1 MLGWSTNLFRV
12 SGIQLSLHFSF
23 YLLLGF
29 NAWQGWREAGWAG
42 LWWHSG
48 VLVAFFVCVVLHEL
62 GHCLA
67 ARRYGVG
74 VSRILLLP
82 IGGVAEFDGIPREPR
97 REVVISLAGPAVN
110 FVLAA
115 VLWLV
120 LRVLPAPAPS
130 ADDLPNALPG
140 LAGSLDFLLSWNLL
154 MGTFNLVPAFPMDGG
169 RVLRALLAGKMDYV
183 RATFWAATVGKVVA
197 VAGAVGAYFHQP
209 MAILL
214 FLFVFIVGEM
224 EYRGARRRAE
234 EEEHFRLTVERLRAQ
249 SIAQG
254 TRPPI

>member
-12 SGIQLSLHFSF
+12 AGIQLSLHFSF

-29 NAWQGWREAGWAG
+29 NAWQGWQEAGWAG

-48 VLVAFFVCVVLHEL
+48 ILVAFFVCVVLHEL

-82 IGGVAEFDGIPREPR
+82 IGGVAEFDGIPPEPR

-110 FVLAA
+110 FALAA
-115 VLWLV
+115 TLWIV
-120 LRVLPAPAPS
+120 LRVLPAPVPATGG
-130 ADDLPNALPG
+130 LPTALPD
-140 LAGSLDFLLSWNLL
+140 LAGSLEFLLGWNLV

-169 RVLRALLAGKMDYV
+169 RVLRALLAGRMDYV

-197 VAGAVGAYFHQP
+197 VAGAGVAYFYQP
-209 MAILL
+209 LGILL
-214 FLFVFIVGEM
+214 FLFVLVVGEL

-234 EEEHFRLTVERLRAQ
+234 ETEHFRLTVERLRAQ
-249 SIAQG
+249 SLAQG

>member
-1 MLGWSTNLFRV
+1 
-12 SGIQLSLHFSF
+12 
-23 YLLLGF
+23 
-29 NAWQGWREAGWAG
+29 
-42 LWWHSG
+42 
-48 VLVAFFVCVVLHEL
+48 VAFFVCVVLHEL

-82 IGGVAEFDGIPREPR
+82 IGGVAEFDGMPREPR

-115 VLWLV
+115 ALWLV

-249 SIAQG
+249 SIAHG

>member
-12 SGIQLSLHFSF
+12 AGIQLSLHFSF

-29 NAWQGWREAGWAG
+29 NAWQGWREAGWTG
-42 LWWHSG
+42 MWWHSG
-48 VLVAFFVCVVLHEL
+48 VLIAFFICVVLHEL
-62 GHCLA
+62 GHCFA
-67 ARRYGVG
+67 ARRYGIG

-82 IGGVAEFDGIPREPR
+82 IGGVAEFDGIPREPG

-115 VLWLV
+115 LLWLV
-120 LRVLPAPAPS
+120 LRVLPVAGEDAPGG
-130 ADDLPNALPG
+130 LPG

-169 RVLRALLAGKMDYV
+169 RVLRAVLAGRMDYV

-197 VAGAVGAYFHQP
+197 VAGAVAAYFHQP
-209 MAILL
+209 LAILL

-254 TRPPI
+254 TRPPV

>member
-12 SGIQLSLHFSF
+12 AGIQLSLHFSF

-29 NAWQGWREAGWAG
+29 NAWQGWREAGWTG
-42 LWWHSG
+42 MWWHSG
-48 VLVAFFVCVVLHEL
+48 VLVAFFICVVLHEL
-62 GHCLA
+62 GHCFA
-67 ARRYGVG
+67 ARRYGIG

-82 IGGVAEFDGIPREPR
+82 IGGVAEFDGIPREPG

-115 VLWLV
+115 LLWLV
-120 LRVLPAPAPS
+120 LRVLPVAGEDAPGG
-130 ADDLPNALPG
+130 LPG

-169 RVLRALLAGKMDYV
+169 RVLRAVLAGRMDYV

-197 VAGAVGAYFHQP
+197 VAGAVAAYFHQP
-209 MAILL
+209 LAILL

-254 TRPPI
+254 TRPPV

>member
-29 NAWQGWREAGWAG
+29 NAWQGWRESGWAG

-48 VLVAFFVCVVLHEL
+48 LLIAFFVCVVLHEL
-62 GHCLA
+62 GHCFT
-67 ARRYGVG
+67 ARRYGIG

-97 REVVISLAGPAVN
+97 REVLISLAGPAVN

-115 VLWLV
+115 ALWLL
-120 LRVLPAPAPS
+120 LRMLPPPVGALDA
-130 ADDLPNALPG
+130 AGDTLPG
-140 LAGSLDFLLSWNLL
+140 LAASLDLLLAWNLL
-154 MGTFNLVPAFPMDGG
+154 MGIFNLVPAFPMDGG
-169 RVLRALLAGKMDYV
+169 RVLRALLAERMDYL
-183 RATFWAATVGKVVA
+183 RATFWAATVGKGVA
-197 VAGAVGAYFHQP
+197 IAGAVAAYFYQP
-209 MAILL
+209 LAILL
-214 FLFVFIVGEM
+214 FLFVFIVGEL
-224 EYRGARRRAE
+224 EYRGARRRAA
-234 EEEHFRLTVERLRAQ
+234 EEEHFRATVERLRAQ

>member
-12 SGIQLSLHFSF
+12 AGIQLSLHFSF

-29 NAWQGWREAGWAG
+29 NAWQGWRESGWAG

-48 VLVAFFVCVVLHEL
+48 VLVAFFICVVLHEL
-62 GHCLA
+62 GHCFT

-82 IGGVAEFDGIPREPR
+82 IGGVAEFDGIPREPG
-97 REVVISLAGPAVN
+97 REVLISLAGPAVN
-110 FVLAA
+110 FLLAG

-120 LRVLPAPAPS
+120 LRALPSPGGGGEAAPALVP
-130 ADDLPNALPG
+130 DLA
-140 LAGSLDFLLSWNLL
+140 ASLQFLLSWNLL

-169 RVLRALLAGKMDYV
+169 RVLRAVLAGKMDYV

-197 VAGAVGAYFHQP
+197 VAGGVAAYFHQP
-209 MAILL
+209 LAILL

-234 EEEHFRLTVERLRAQ
+234 EEEHFRVTVERLRAQ

>member
-12 SGIQLSLHFSF
+12 AGIQLSLHFSF

-29 NAWQGWREAGWAG
+29 NAWQGWREAGWTG
-42 LWWHSG
+42 MWWHSG
-48 VLVAFFVCVVLHEL
+48 VLIAFFICVVLHEL
-62 GHCLA
+62 GHCFA
-67 ARRYGVG
+67 ARRYGIG

-82 IGGVAEFDGIPREPR
+82 IGGVAEFDGIPREPG

-115 VLWLV
+115 LLWLV
-120 LRVLPAPAPS
+120 LRVLPVAGEDAPGG
-130 ADDLPNALPG
+130 LPG

-154 MGTFNLVPAFPMDGG
+154 MGTFNLAPAFPMDGG
-169 RVLRALLAGKMDYV
+169 RVLRALLAGRMDYV

-197 VAGAVGAYFHQP
+197 VTGAVAAYFHQP
-209 MAILL
+209 LAILL

-224 EYRGARRRAE
+224 EYRSARRRAE

-254 TRPPI
+254 TRPPV

>member
-12 SGIQLSLHFSF
+12 AGIQLSLHFSF

-29 NAWQGWREAGWAG
+29 NAWQGWREAGWTG

-62 GHCLA
+62 GHCFA

-82 IGGVAEFDGIPREPR
+82 IGGVAEFDGIPREPG

-115 VLWLV
+115 LLWLV
-120 LRVLPAPAPS
+120 LRVLPVAGEDAPGG
-130 ADDLPNALPG
+130 LPG

-154 MGTFNLVPAFPMDGG
+154 MGTFNLAPAFPMDGG
-169 RVLRALLAGKMDYV
+169 RVLRALLAGRMDYV

-197 VAGAVGAYFHQP
+197 VAGAVAAYFHQP
-209 MAILL
+209 LAILL

-254 TRPPI
+254 TRPPV

>member
-82 IGGVAEFDGIPREPR
+82 IGGVAEFDGMPREPR

-115 VLWLV
+115 ALWLV

-169 RVLRALLAGKMDYV
+169 RVLRALLAGRMDYV

-197 VAGAVGAYFHQP
+197 VAGAVVAYFHQP
-209 MAILL
+209 LAILL

>member
-48 VLVAFFVCVVLHEL
+48 ILVTFFGCVVLHEL

-67 ARRYGVG
+67 ARRYGIG

-82 IGGVAEFDGIPREPR
+82 IGGVAEFDGIPPEPR

-110 FVLAA
+110 FALAA
-115 VLWLV
+115 ALWLV
-120 LRVLPAPAPS
+120 LRVLPAPVFVS
-130 ADDLPNALPG
+130 GGLPNALPD
-140 LAGSLDFLLSWNLL
+140 LAGSLEFLLSWNLL

-169 RVLRALLAGKMDYV
+169 RVLRALLAGKMNYV
-183 RATFWAATVGKVVA
+183 RATFWAATAGKVVA
-197 VAGAVGAYFHQP
+197 VAGAGVAYLYQP
-209 MAILL
+209 LAILL

-224 EYRGARRRAE
+224 EYRGARRRAQ

-249 SIAQG
+249 SVGQG
-254 TRPPI
+254 TTPPF

>member
-29 NAWQGWREAGWAG
+29 NAWQGWREAGWTG

-62 GHCLA
+62 GHCFT

-82 IGGVAEFDGIPREPR
+82 IGGVAEFDGIPPEPR

-110 FVLAA
+110 FALAA
-115 VLWLV
+115 ALWLV
-120 LRVLPAPAPS
+120 LRVLPVPVFVS
-130 ADDLPNALPG
+130 GGLPNALPD
-140 LAGSLDFLLSWNLL
+140 LAGSLEFLLSWNLL

-169 RVLRALLAGKMDYV
+169 RVLRALLAGKMNYV

-197 VAGAVGAYFHQP
+197 VAGAGAAYLYQP
-209 MAILL
+209 LAILL

-224 EYRGARRRAE
+224 EYRGARRRAQ

-249 SIAQG
+249 SLTQG
-254 TRPPI
+254 TTPPF

>member
-12 SGIQLSLHFSF
+12 AGIQLSLHFSF

-29 NAWQGWREAGWAG
+29 NAWQGWREAGWPG
-42 LWWHSG
+42 LWWHSA

-62 GHCLA
+62 GHCFT

-74 VSRILLLP
+74 VSRIMLLP
-82 IGGVAEFDGIPREPR
+82 IGGVAEFDGIPREPV
-97 REVVISLAGPAVN
+97 REVLISLAGPAVN
-110 FVLAA
+110 FGLAGL
-115 VLWLV
+115 LWLFIW
-120 LRVLPAPAPS
+120 LLPAPSGSLEDA
-130 ADDLPNALPG
+130 ADALPS
-140 LAGSLDFLLSWNLL
+140 LAASLQFLLSWNLL
-154 MGTFNLVPAFPMDGG
+154 MGAFNLIPAFPMDGG
-169 RVLRALLAGKMDYV
+169 RVLRALLAGRMDYV

-197 VAGAVGAYFHQP
+197 VAGAVAAYFHQP
-209 MAILL
+209 LAMLL

-234 EEEHFRLTVERLRAQ
+234 EDEHFRATVERLRAQ

-254 TRPPI
+254 TRPPV

>member
-12 SGIQLSLHFSF
+12 AGIQLSLHFSF

-29 NAWQGWREAGWAG
+29 NAWQGWREAGWTG

-62 GHCLA
+62 GHCFT

-97 REVVISLAGPAVN
+97 REVLISLAGPAVN
-110 FVLAA
+110 FLLAGA
-115 VLWLV
+115 LWLV
-120 LRVLPAPAPS
+120 LRALPAPGAFADAAP
-130 ADDLPNALPG
+130 AGVPDLA
-140 LAGSLDFLLSWNLL
+140 ASLQFLLSWNLL

-169 RVLRALLAGKMDYV
+169 RVLRAVLAGRMDYV

-197 VAGAVGAYFHQP
+197 VAGAVAAYFHQP
-209 MAILL
+209 LAILL

-234 EEEHFRLTVERLRAQ
+234 EEEHFRATVERLRAQ

-254 TRPPI
+254 TRPPV

>member
-12 SGIQLSLHFSF
+12 AGIQLSLHFSF

-29 NAWQGWREAGWAG
+29 NAWQGWQEAGWAG

-48 VLVAFFVCVVLHEL
+48 ILVAFFVCVVLHEL

-82 IGGVAEFDGIPREPR
+82 IGGVAEFDGIPPEPR

-110 FVLAA
+110 FALAA
-115 VLWLV
+115 ALWIL
-120 LRVLPAPAPS
+120 LRLLPATVTVTGG
-130 ADDLPNALPG
+130 LPTALPD
-140 LAGSLDFLLSWNLL
+140 LAGSLEFLLGWNLV

-169 RVLRALLAGKMDYV
+169 RVLRALLAGRMDYV

-197 VAGAVGAYFHQP
+197 VAGAGVAYFYQP
-209 MAILL
+209 LAILL
-214 FLFVFIVGEM
+214 FLFVFIMGEL

-234 EEEHFRLTVERLRAQ
+234 EAEHFRLTVERLRAQ
-249 SIAQG
+249 SLAQG
-254 TRPPI
+254 TRPPV